1 MQEFKSL
8 IDFGAITDVTLI
20 SAIIN
25 NPELLK
31 TLNIKD
37 YTTYTDN
44 SIEVTKEESVE
55 EVTKKEPT
63 TVKEEV
69 TKEEPVTEKEQEI
82 EVENKET
89 TKSKSK

>member
-20 SAIIN
+20 SAVIN

-44 SIEVTKEESVE
+44 SIEVTKEEPV
-55 EVTKKEPT
+55 

-69 TKEEPVTEKEQEI
+69 KEEPVTEKEQEI